1 MATVAPAP
9 VRPRIKSE
17 RLFYAGMAW
26 AMLLAVL
33 IGFGPTY
40 YWIPVTGGGRP
51 ITPLTHLHG
60 LVFSAWILLFVT
72 QASLVAAGN
81 VRLHMRLGLVGM
93 GLVVVMVIVAALT
106 ALSAA
111 ARGSAPP
118 GMDPLSWL
126 AIPLIDIP
134 VFAGLFGAALAN
146 RRRPQ
151 VHKRLMLIGMIGMM
165 SPAFGRMP
173 WPEAIV
179 GPVTIFGIPDLLL
192 IALIGWDIAS
202 SRRIH
207 LVTIIGASVLIAS
220 QALRLAVWQTDW
232 WLSFAA
238 WSSAF
243 MR

>member
-9 VRPRIKSE
+9 MRRRINGE

-26 AMLLAVL
+26 TMLLAVL

-40 YWIPVTGGGRP
+40 YWLPVTGGGRP

-60 LVFSAWILLFVT
+60 LVFSAWMMLFVA

-81 VRLHMRLGLVGM
+81 VRLHMRLGLIGM
-93 GLVVVMVIVAALT
+93 GLVAVMVIVALLT

-126 AIPLIDIP
+126 AIPLLDIP
-134 VFAGLFGAALAN
+134 VFAGLFFAALAN

-173 WPEAIV
+173 WPEAII
-179 GPVTIFGIPDLLL
+179 GPITMFGIPDLFLL
-192 IALIGWDIAS
+192 ALITWDIAS
-202 SRRIH
+202 TRRVH
-207 LVTIIGASVLIAS
+207 GATIIGGAVLIAS
-220 QALRLAVWQTDW
+220 QLFRVAIWQTDW
-232 WLSFAA
+232 WLAFAG